1 MAMHAVLDRNDT
13 EQAVDVV
20 QTDLAQLVQ
29 RGMAGDREVLPAI
42 REMLN
47 QSPSLLQQV
56 STLATQLEQ
65 TWIKTLAGDD
75 LVTREVLTRQVDMLK
90 ATLAGP
96 HPSPL
101 ETLLIERIATCFL
114 ALHHAEFRTTKR
126 LRHSR
131 VLSTSE
137 ENRLDKVQKRYLDS
151 VKSLAQVRKLLM
163 PKVQVNLAQNQ
174 INIV

>member
-1 MAMHAVLDRNDT
+1 MEAYK
-13 EQAVDVV
+13 QATDMVQDNVV
-20 QTDLAQLVQ
+20 QLVQ

-42 REMLN
+42 RTMLN
-47 QSPSLLQQV
+47 ESPSLWQNA
-56 STLATQLEQ
+56 STLTTELEQ

-90 ATLAGP
+90 AALAGP

-101 ETLLIERIATCFL
+101 ETLLIERIATCYL
-114 ALHHAEFRTTKR
+114 ALNHAEHKAAER
-126 LRHSR
+126 LRKSR
-131 VLSTSE
+131 FLSNAE

-174 INIV
+174 INMV

>member
-1 MAMHAVLDRNDT
+1 MET
-13 EQAVDVV
+13 YKQATDMVQDNVV
-20 QTDLAQLVQ
+20 QLVQ

-47 QSPSLLQQV
+47 QSPSLWQDASNL
-56 STLATQLEQ
+56 TTELEQ

-101 ETLLIERIATCFL
+101 ETLLIERIATCYL
-114 ALHHAEFRTTKR
+114 ALNQADLLAAKR

-131 VLSTSE
+131 VLSSAE

-174 INIV
+174 INMV

>member
-1 MAMHAVLDRNDT
+1 MET
-13 EQAVDVV
+13 YKQATDMV

-47 QSPSLLQQV
+47 QSPSLLQNV
-56 STLATQLEQ
+56 RTLTTELEQ

-90 ATLAGP
+90 VALAGP
-96 HPSPL
+96 HASPL
-101 ETLLIERIATCFL
+101 ETLLIERIATNFL
-114 ALHHAEFRTTKR
+114 ALHYAEHGAAYR
-126 LRHSR
+126 LRKSR
-131 VLSTSE
+131 SLSTSE
-137 ENRLDKVQKRYLDS
+137 ENRLDRVQKRYLDS

-174 INIV
+174 INMV

>member
-1 MAMHAVLDRNDT
+1 M
-13 EQAVDVV
+13 
-20 QTDLAQLVQ
+20 
-29 RGMAGDREVLPAI
+29 
-42 REMLN
+42 
-47 QSPSLLQQV
+47 
-56 STLATQLEQ
+56 
-65 TWIKTLAGDD
+65 
-75 LVTREVLTRQVDMLK
+75 TREVLTRQVDMLK

-96 HPSPL
+96 HPSPV
-101 ETLLIERIATCFL
+101 ETLLIERIALCYL
-114 ALHHAEFRTTKR
+114 ILNYGEHRAAER

-174 INIV
+174 INMV